1 MERALGL
8 SARSCH
14 DLRMR
19 KWGWKGVLEL
29 SGWKEAKYIVVSAV
43 IVCVRCSVGEIK
55 SRPGVLEAPLQYG
68 KVYRL

>member
-29 SGWKEAKYIVVSAV
+29 SGWKEAKYMVMSAV
-43 IVCVRCSVGEIK
+43 NDLQKSAQMGLISVAVCAWGRK
-55 SRPGVLEAPLQYG
+55 LR
-68 KVYRL
+68 

>member
-29 SGWKEAKYIVVSAV
+29 SGWKEAKYIVMRVVNDLQKSAQMGLISV
-43 IVCVRCSVGEIK
+43 AVCALGAQTTLK
-55 SRPGVLEAPLQYG
+55 
-68 KVYRL
+68 